1 MTKTIVLKEKGLS
14 HEDVCNIVRNNYQLT
29 LSEPV
34 KKRVRLARKAI
45 EIAVESGQK
54 VYGITTGFG
63 SLRDIVIRE
72 KDAEQLQ
79 INLIRSHSVAV
90 GEPAKDEQVKAM
102 MVLRVAALARGH
114 SGCKLSTMENLM
126 AMINDNVLPI
136 IPCKGSVGASGDLA
150 QLSHMALAMIGDGH
164 KNLKYKGKIFDAK
177 DGLEKAGIPI
187 TKLSYKEG
195 LALNNGVQYS
205 AGIAC
210 MAIKDSYNL
219 LENSLIALV
228 LTMEALKAAKQQF
241 DERIH
246 LARHH
251 PGQIAIA
258 RKIREFYKGSKLVKI
273 YGDVYTCFGEFC
285 GYYYDSEMG
294 DANRGIK
301 EWTLFEDLPE
311 DWTCPKCG
319 LGKNTFIKTLPKLQD
334 DYSIRCSPQ
343 VLGPISDVMDNTK
356 TILSREINAATD
368 NPLIFIKRENPLE
381 FDIYSGG
388 NFHGEPIAIA
398 MDHLAIAMSEL
409 GNIAERRCA
418 KLVDGSR
425 NEGLGAFLIHREAL
439 GLNSGFMMPQYVTA
453 ALASE
458 NKVLASPA
466 SIDSIPTSAN
476 AEDHVS
482 MSPIAARNVVAINE
496 NLVYIIAIEMML
508 AAQGVDLRCETQNL
522 TPEDALGDK
531 TFKAYQYIRTI
542 IPTLTYDR
550 IIYTDIEKIAAKVI
564 DGSIVKAVS

>member
-1 MTKTIVLKEKGLS
+1 MAKTIVLEEKGLS
-14 HEDVCNIVRNNYQLT
+14 HEDVCKIVKHNYQLV

-34 KKRVRLARKAI
+34 KKKVRLARKAI
-45 EIAVESGQK
+45 EISVESGQK

-72 KDAEQLQ
+72 KDAEKLQ
-79 INLIRSHSVAV
+79 INLIKSHSVGV
-90 GEPAKDEQVKAM
+90 GEPAKDEHVKAM
-102 MVLRVAALARGH
+102 MVLRVTALARGN
-114 SGCKLSTMENLM
+114 SGCKLSTIENLM

-136 IPCKGSVGASGDLA
+136 IPSKGSVGASGDLA
-150 QLSHMALAMIGDGH
+150 QLSHMALTMIGLGE
-164 KNLKYKGKIFDAK
+164 KNLKYKNKIYNAK
-177 DGLEKAGIPI
+177 DALEKAGIPV

-205 AGIAC
+205 AGISC

-219 LENSLIALV
+219 LENSLIALA
-228 LTMEALKAAKQQF
+228 LSMEALKAAKQQF

-246 LARHH
+246 LARNH
-251 PGQIAIA
+251 PGQIEIA
-258 RKIREFYKGSKLVKI
+258 RKIRAFYKGSKLVKN
-273 YGDVYTCFGEFC
+273 YGDVYTCYGEFC

-294 DANRGIK
+294 DPNRGIK
-301 EWTLFEDLPE
+301 EWTLFEDLPL

-319 LGKNTFIKTLPKLQD
+319 LGKEKFIKTLPKLQD

-343 VLGPISDVMDNTK
+343 VLGPISDVMDNTR

-368 NPLIFIKRENPLE
+368 NPLIFIKREDPLE
-381 FDIYSGG
+381 FDILSGG

-398 MDHLAIAMSEL
+398 MDHLAIAMSEM

-418 KLVDGSR
+418 KLIDGSR

-439 GLNSGFMMPQYVTA
+439 GLNSGYMMPQYVTA

-482 MSPIAARNVVAINE
+482 MSPIAARNVVSINE

-508 AAQGVDLRCETQNL
+508 AAQGIDLRCETQNF
-522 TPEDALGDK
+522 TPKAALGDK
-531 TFKAYQYIRTI
+531 TFKAYQYIRSI
-542 IPTLTYDR
+542 VPTLTFDR
-550 IIYTDIEKIAAKVI
+550 IIYTDIEKIAEKII
-564 DGSIVKAVS
+564 DGSIVQAVL